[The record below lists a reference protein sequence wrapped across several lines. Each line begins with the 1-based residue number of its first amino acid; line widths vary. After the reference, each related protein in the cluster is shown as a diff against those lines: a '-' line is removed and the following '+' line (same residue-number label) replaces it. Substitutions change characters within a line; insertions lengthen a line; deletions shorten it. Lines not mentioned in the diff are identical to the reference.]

1 MKERHWLNKTVSFFS
16 KVFYG
21 CIVPCLLLIARL
33 FFTVCLSNCP
43 FLRQLAFSSACPF
56 ESMCT
61 CYLFI
66 CLSDCLSLC
75 LFVYLSRCSSVC
87 YVLVLVL
94 LLRLWH
100 FEAASDS
107 LNGSIVTASSRS
119 NPGGFLFPGNRYF
132 WATGASHG
140 RTDGRT
146 DRWTD
151 GRSMKVLIA
160 VVLYVGLHQHKQSLA
175 RTTSMRRYR
184 ETHGSSMSLW

>member
-1 MKERHWLNKTVSFFS
+1 MDASFLVSFW
-16 KVFYG
+16 
-21 CIVPCLLLIARL
+21 LLVC

-56 ESMCT
+56 ESMCK

-66 CLSDCLSLC
+66 CLSDCLRLC

-151 GRSMKVLIA
+151 GRTQSEGFNCRCIVCRSTSAQTVAGSNNVHASLQRDAWLVHESLVDRPFESMCTCYI
-160 VVLYVGLHQHKQSLA
+160 
-175 RTTSMRRYR
+175 
-184 ETHGSSMSLW
+184 